1 MKYELKKIKEGLV
14 YKVLVILLMILTLFL
29 SFDAVRIESFIS
41 IDSELPIMGLKSIE
55 LSKKYYTE
63 NKHEYTVEYLN
74 EALKFY
80 HSRPTEDEKLLE
92 TDYKYPD
99 SVTLLEKAYG
109 LKGKPLQ
116 NLESVKTADDFY
128 SLNKKY
134 FSKLYENN
142 TKYKEIALKKLEA
155 IEIPYRTTYISPW
168 RNMWKSMNILDIV
181 VFVISIVIGSKVFS
195 IDNNKGMDKIIS
207 SLRKNKKRYIAKN
220 KIYSLLTL
228 TSILYFIPIGLTFL
242 LKMIITGNICF
253 FDQIQVQYFFSFLP
267 LKFGTATLAYIL
279 IGWLSAMTVSLL
291 SAWINLFI
299 KNDKTA
305 FIVSMLVIFSPL
317 ILVKVLANITVVA
330 KYLKILPIIAI
341 NFKSQLKNTDIY
353 VLGFSSLSM
362 IVFVGTLFIILS
374 VALLPK
380 LYINRMG
387 RIVGVSRTEKMDK
400 I

>member
-116 NLESVKTADDFY
+116 NLESVKTADNFY

-305 FIVSMLVIFSPL
+305 FIVSMLVIF
-317 ILVKVLANITVVA
+317 
-330 KYLKILPIIAI
+330 
-341 NFKSQLKNTDIY
+341 
-353 VLGFSSLSM
+353 
-362 IVFVGTLFIILS
+362 
-374 VALLPK
+374 
-380 LYINRMG
+380 
-387 RIVGVSRTEKMDK
+387 
-400 I
+400 